1 MPNMS
6 VPYARPNYA
15 LQTLVAEL
23 RAVWGNPARIPEY
36 VTGYKSVS
44 NLTGHNADNNGIVH
58 AVDLFFANNSAW
70 NEARGWEA
78 AEWLRTVEGPRGAIP
93 GVPDRVAY
101 IIYRDRIAGHHNGW
115 VWGGSGYGH
124 WDHIHVSTCDM
135 YWGDPA
141 PKPAGD
147 YDTRAPWG
155 FGSTVSAQSTV
166 TPITTVTTTTPTP
179 NYSEDEQFILDL
191 FGPEGL

>member
-1 MPNMS
+1 MS

-44 NLTGHNADNNGIVH
+44 NFTGHNADSNGIVH

-78 AEWLRTVEGPRGAIP
+78 AEWLRTVEGPRGAIR

-101 IIYRDRIAGHHNGW
+101 IIYRDKIAGHHNGW
-115 VWGGSGYGH
+115 QWGGSGYGH

-147 YDTRAPWG
+147 YDSRAPWG

-166 TPITTVTTTTPTP
+166 TPITTTPAAPTTP